1 MPSGVTLREYA
12 ALLYPTGSM
21 TCEIR
26 SLAAVGAVTEPES
39 WTTNHPK
46 SRERGSRA
54 RRAVLR
60 QCSCLAAVGSMCSFT
75 AMAKWPVTSQ
85 RCVLESQL
93 TTTSMV
99 PTL

>member
-54 RRAVLR
+54 RRAVLLPRGRR
-60 QCSCLAAVGSMCSFT
+60 QHVLVHSDGQMARDIPAMC
-75 AMAKWPVTSQ
+75 A
-85 RCVLESQL
+85 
-93 TTTSMV
+93 
-99 PTL
+99 